1 MSRALSPSSGQPY
14 GLARV
19 CRIWR
24 VARASVYRHRKP
36 QPDRQRRGPV
46 GPLPDPELTA
56 EIRAVLAASP
66 FHGEGHRK
74 VWARLRMKGIRTS
87 LRRVLRLMR
96 EHDLLA
102 PSRTGSPRGP
112 RNHDGTIIPE
122 TIDTLWGTDMTTAW
136 TSRRT
141 RRRVRGGGSP
151 QCRVRRHSCQSP
163 GHAFRGSR
171 AAAPGCAR
179 ALRRLCQRDCFRP
192 VGPARPRQPVHV
204 AGIPG

>member
-19 CRIWR
+19 CRIWH

-46 GPLPDPELTA
+46 GPLSDPGLTI
-56 EIRAVLAASP
+56 EIRTVLAASP

-74 VWARLRMKGIRTS
+74 VWARLRLKGIRTS

-136 TSRRT
+136 TSE
-141 RRRVRGGGSP
+141 
-151 QCRVRRHSCQSP
+151 
-163 GHAFRGSR
+163 
-171 AAAPGCAR
+171 
-179 ALRRLCQRDCFRP
+179 
-192 VGPARPRQPVHV
+192 GPAAVFVAVDHHSAECVGIHASRQGTRFEALEPLRQGVREHF
-204 AGIPG
+204 GGLRQFPC